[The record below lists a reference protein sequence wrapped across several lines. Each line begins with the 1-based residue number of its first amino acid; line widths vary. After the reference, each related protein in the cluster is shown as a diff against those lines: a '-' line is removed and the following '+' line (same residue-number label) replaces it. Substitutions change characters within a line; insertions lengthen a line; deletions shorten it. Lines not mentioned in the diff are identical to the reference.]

1 MGTAAPARQQLRLT
15 GLARSPSSQRSLAT
29 TNSSP
34 SPSPSPTPPSP
45 LTPAAAPVVN
55 NNSNNK
61 NNRSGQSTPKRAAE
75 TKLPLS
81 SPAATATIAVQHFNP
96 VEEAV
101 TSPLHL
107 GIGKAQRLDH
117 HQHQHQHQ
125 QRQEQ
130 HAAAAA
136 VENGG
141 SVPPDV
147 AAAVAVGE
155 RRELSVTLRLA
166 TAVLSLAAFS
176 VIASARTS
184 GWAGDYYAHHLQYRS
199 VISDRH

>member
-45 LTPAAAPVVN
+45 LTPAAAPVV

-117 HQHQHQHQ
+117 HYQHQHQ
-125 QRQEQ
+125 QEQ
-130 HAAAAA
+130 HAAAAAAA